1 MPKADN
7 TMASDSAGA
16 GAKASQKAMAGL
28 AKVKGFDSK

>member
-1 MPKADN
+1 MPKAD
-7 TMASDSAGA
+7 TMASDSTNA